1 MSKEINNSVY
11 RQKIIGDLIKQLHDG
26 VEFEIVKQQFE
37 EAFEGI
43 SSEEIAQAEQ
53 ALINEGLP
61 VEEVQRLCDVHAAV
75 FKGSISDIHKT
86 TIPADIPGHPINI
99 LVLEN
104 KAIKKVL
111 NQIMLHYEDQDLLAK
126 ELEKLTAID
135 LHYTK
140 KETLIFPYLER
151 YGITGPTKVMWG
163 VDNEIKTDLKAM
175 IKTLAKG
182 ETVAYE
188 WIEHLIS
195 RIEEMIFKEE
205 SIMVPMLV
213 DNLTDQDWLALAN
226 DNHEL
231 GFALIQYVP
240 KWSPLTKTEDAIEPE
255 IFQGE
260 IQLGSGHLKIEELI
274 GMLNSLPIDITFVD
288 KDNNVKYFSQG
299 SERVFARAKSIIG
312 RKVINCHPPA
322 SVHIVENIIED
333 LRNERKDHEDFWINM
348 KDKYVYIRYFA
359 VRDEN
364 KEFLGVLEVT
374 QDIKPIQA
382 LTGEK
387 RLVDDKGV

>member
-11 RQKIIGDLIKQLHDG
+11 RQKIIGDLIRQLHDG

-43 SSEEIAQAEQ
+43 STEEIAQAEQ

-86 TIPADIPGHPINI
+86 TLPADIPGHPINI

-111 NQIMLHYEDQDLLAK
+111 NQIMLHYDDQDLLAK

-140 KETLIFPYLER
+140 KETLIFPYLEK

-175 IKTLAKG
+175 IKALDKG
-182 ETVAYE
+182 E
-188 WIEHLIS
+188 S
-195 RIEEMIFKEE
+195 
-205 SIMVPMLV
+205 
-213 DNLTDQDWLALAN
+213 N
-226 DNHEL
+226 
-231 GFALIQYVP
+231 
-240 KWSPLTKTEDAIEPE
+240 
-255 IFQGE
+255 
-260 IQLGSGHLKIEELI
+260 
-274 GMLNSLPIDITFVD
+274 
-288 KDNNVKYFSQG
+288 
-299 SERVFARAKSIIG
+299 
-312 RKVINCHPPA
+312 
-322 SVHIVENIIED
+322 IED
-333 LRNERKDHEDFWINM
+333 E
-348 KDKYVYIRYFA
+348 A
-359 VRDEN
+359 
-364 KEFLGVLEVT
+364 
-374 QDIKPIQA
+374 
-382 LTGEK
+382 
-387 RLVDDKGV
+387 